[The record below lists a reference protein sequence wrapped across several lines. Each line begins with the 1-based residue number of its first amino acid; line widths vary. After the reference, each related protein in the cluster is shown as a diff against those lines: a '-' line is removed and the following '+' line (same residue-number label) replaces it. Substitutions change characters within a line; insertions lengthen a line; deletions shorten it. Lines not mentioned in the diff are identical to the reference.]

1 MAVGLYAEV
10 VSVPFQISQSNAI
23 IFPALYS
30 C

>member
-10 VSVPFQISQSNAI
+10 VSVPFQIAENNGAT
-23 IFPALYS
+23 FPALYS

>member
-10 VSVPFQISQSNAI
+10 VSVPFQIAQNNET

>member
-10 VSVPFQISQSNAI
+10 VSVPFHIGQNHET

-30 C
+30 S